1 MMKTIFRTIL
11 ISTVIL
17 ACIILLAGCS
27 NFDGSLIR
35 ENHTRDYQQQLAEK
49 TNEILSKNESFGLND
64 CIEVA
69 LTNNLNVRSSEIQQ
83 RIAKLERKVSFSNFL
98 PTVNLDYQ
106 YTRWDKQP
114 KVKFGSS
121 ATAMHDQRI
130 RNITWQIQMNIFD
143 PSTWFLYAMH
153 QRGEEIA
160 ELVTKY
166 TKQLTVLEVT
176 INYYH
181 CLSLKQ
187 TAIALQSQLNTAVAL
202 EKEIRAFYKEGMVTQ
217 WQAEQA
223 SAIVLDKETTLSS
236 VQYAIKQAEADLLV
250 SMGLSPLSDIS
261 LDIERPLEIPD
272 RPLDDLIADALIS
285 SPQLSIADRNIA
297 IKKEKVKVALAG
309 FLPRLVG
316 FANRTHSS
324 DSFLLYDNFWTYG
337 LAGTMSVFNGF
348 ATVNEYKAAK
358 ERKKEA
364 FIEREQQTLV
374 LMLEVVKAYLN
385 LEDSKRQSL
394 LAQKTF
400 DVSSMHLTEVEEKWH
415 EGLIDGSG
423 MLDVMAGKDAAQ
435 MELTNRSFQLQVT
448 TATLYNIMGITDI
461 DYEENKNEND
471 AAKNN

>member
-1 MMKTIFRTIL
+1 MKTIFRTIL

-17 ACIILLAGCS
+17 ACITLLAGCS

-187 TAIALQSQLNTAVAL
+187 TAIALQSQLNAAISL

-223 SAIVLDKETTLSS
+223 SAIVLGKETTLSS
-236 VQYAIKQAEADLLV
+236 VQCAIKQAEADLLV

-261 LDIERPLEIPD
+261 LDIERPL
-272 RPLDDLIADALIS
+272 
-285 SPQLSIADRNIA
+285 
-297 IKKEKVKVALAG
+297 
-309 FLPRLVG
+309 
-316 FANRTHSS
+316 
-324 DSFLLYDNFWTYG
+324 
-337 LAGTMSVFNGF
+337 
-348 ATVNEYKAAK
+348 
-358 ERKKEA
+358 
-364 FIEREQQTLV
+364 
-374 LMLEVVKAYLN
+374 
-385 LEDSKRQSL
+385 
-394 LAQKTF
+394 
-400 DVSSMHLTEVEEKWH
+400 
-415 EGLIDGSG
+415 
-423 MLDVMAGKDAAQ
+423 
-435 MELTNRSFQLQVT
+435 
-448 TATLYNIMGITDI
+448 
-461 DYEENKNEND
+461 
-471 AAKNN
+471 

>member
-17 ACIILLAGCS
+17 ACIIFLAGCS

-35 ENHTRDYQQQLAEK
+35 ENHIRDYQQQLAEK

-261 LDIERPLEIPD
+261 LDI
-272 RPLDDLIADALIS
+272 
-285 SPQLSIADRNIA
+285 
-297 IKKEKVKVALAG
+297 
-309 FLPRLVG
+309 
-316 FANRTHSS
+316 
-324 DSFLLYDNFWTYG
+324 
-337 LAGTMSVFNGF
+337 
-348 ATVNEYKAAK
+348 
-358 ERKKEA
+358 
-364 FIEREQQTLV
+364 
-374 LMLEVVKAYLN
+374 
-385 LEDSKRQSL
+385 
-394 LAQKTF
+394 
-400 DVSSMHLTEVEEKWH
+400 
-415 EGLIDGSG
+415 
-423 MLDVMAGKDAAQ
+423 
-435 MELTNRSFQLQVT
+435 
-448 TATLYNIMGITDI
+448 
-461 DYEENKNEND
+461 
-471 AAKNN
+471 